1 MLSAILK
8 TKENI
13 EVVDK
18 EGDREEWK
26 KLRC

>member
-8 TKENI
+8 TTENI

-26 KLRC
+26 KSKS